1 MARRRFLVDQVQDNT
16 AEIRG
21 DEARHLSRVLRAEP
35 GQRYEISD
43 GADVY
48 LAEISAVEKDR
59 VGFRLL
65 EPLDTPPA
73 PVRLTLVAALIKFDR
88 FEWLVEKAT
97 ELGAAAIVP
106 VNAARSEKG
115 LLQAAGKRAERWRRI
130 ARESSQQ
137 ARRVGPPEIGGP
149 QELGAAL
156 AALSGDGY
164 FLDEKAGAPPL
175 LAVLPPPGK
184 RRSSDSVTL
193 VTGPEGGWTDAE
205 RASAAAGGWTP
216 VSLGPLILRAET
228 AAIAAAGLLIHAWW
242 ASQLE

>member
-1 MARRRFLVDQVQDNT
+1 MARRRFLVDQVRDKT

-21 DEARHLSRVLRAEP
+21 DEAHHLARVLRAEA
-35 GQRYEISD
+35 GQQYEISD
-43 GADVY
+43 GASVY
-48 LAEISAVEKDR
+48 LAEVSVVEKDR
-59 VGFRLL
+59 VGFHLL
-65 EPLDTPPA
+65 EALETPPV
-73 PVRLTLVAALIKFDR
+73 PVSLTLLAALIKFDR

-106 VNAARSEKG
+106 VHAARSEKG
-115 LLQAAGKRAERWRRI
+115 LLEAAGKRAERWRRI

-137 ARRVGPPEIGGP
+137 ARRVRPPEIGEP
-149 QELGAAL
+149 QQLAAAL

-164 FLDEKAGAPPL
+164 FLDEKPGVPPL
-175 LAVLPPPGK
+175 LTALPPNDK
-184 RRSSDSVTL
+184 RRSSASVTL

-205 RASAAAGGWTP
+205 RAAAAAGGWKP

-228 AAIAAAGLLIHAWW
+228 AAITAAGILIHAWW